1 MYNTSI
7 SLYGLETMAMTE
19 KQQEKLQVCDNNW
32 LRRIAGVTRID
43 KRRMEELRE
52 EVGVR
57 ESLTRKLVG
66 ERSSRGRWW
75 ERDPHEEVGVRESL
89 TRKLVRSRLK
99 WGGHVE
105 RMEGV
110 LMSKK
115 ANVLKVEGRRRR
127 GRPGLR
133 WEDCLTRDLVGIGG
147 KWRKR
152 ARDRGEWRRS
162 GEKVHCVRA
171 MHINV

>member
-1 MYNTSI
+1 MHNTSI

-19 KQQEKLQVCDNNW
+19 KQQEKVQVCDNNW
-32 LRRIAGVTRID
+32 LRRIAGVTIID

-57 ESLTRKLVG
+57 ESLTRKMA
-66 ERSSRGRWW
+66 
-75 ERDPHEEVGVRESL
+75 
-89 TRKLVRSRLK
+89 RSRLK

-115 ANVLKVEGRRRR
+115 ANVLKVEDRRRR

-133 WEDCLTRDLVGIGG
+133 WEDCLTRDLVGVVG
-147 KWRKR
+147 KWRMR
-152 ARDRGEWRRS
+152 ARDRGETIG
-162 GEKVHCVRA
+162 GEGSLCWGYAHKRC
-171 MHINV
+171 NTN